1 MGGPR
6 KGPLMHNAVQPPVL
20 KPGAKGM
27 ARLLGRALD
36 NCGYFLC
43 NSDRVVKIESILAL

>member
-1 MGGPR
+1 MGGPG
-6 KGPLMHNAVQPPVL
+6 KGPLMHNAAQPPVL

-36 NCGYFLC
+36 Q
-43 NSDRVVKIESILAL
+43 ESGHLFYNNLPHYISLSFPT